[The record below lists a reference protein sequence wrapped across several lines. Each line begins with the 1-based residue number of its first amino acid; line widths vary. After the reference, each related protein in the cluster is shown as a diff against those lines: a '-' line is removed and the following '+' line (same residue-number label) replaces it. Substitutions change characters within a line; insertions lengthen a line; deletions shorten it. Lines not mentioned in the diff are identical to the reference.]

1 MGRLIDADALI
12 EEINKATFTKDV
24 NIMNANDNGPQLNG
38 FYKGYT
44 EAMVRLQ
51 PTAYNVEKV
60 AEDLQKASMIIEQNE
75 NSIKCAIE
83 ENMAVHI
90 VKRGGL

>member
-1 MGRLIDADALI
+1 MGRLIDAEQAKLMLSELLEVAEKENFTAEDA
-12 EEINKATFTKDV
+12 INHAYEWV
-24 NIMNANDNGPQLNG
+24 DNL
-38 FYKGYT
+38 
-44 EAMVRLQ
+44 
-51 PTAYNVEKV
+51 PTAYDVERV

-90 VKRGGL
+90 VKRGGVE